1 MAQGTDGKT
10 CDNRP
15 RQSDREAPKTC
26 QILLRTHFAPTTIP
40 TTYHSPNLSNEQI
53 RYINSSILQGG
64 TVAVNTFDDNTQI
77 TKPQAPAK
85 DANGKDDKDANKEPK
100 ERPLDLTHDEIM
112 IDLFF
117 VLTILKSC
125 IDIDKRLSSYLT
137 RIVSPNLSG
146 NLHLRS
152 LAQPRL
158 DSIRSSLESKQ
169 QQYLQSYAVYISYC
183 FDSILKLVPSGYYKV
198 KSVDNVGG
206 TTKTTALWIQAAKLL
221 ESASSAIIASLSGLN
236 VDDFLHSLQNRLWI
250 GLSSELARLAASHNL
265 ALRFCSKTL
274 HKSNDQLTVS
284 VSPKSFSNSRI

>member
-183 FDSILKLVPSGYYKV
+183 FDSILKLVPVDITRLKV
-198 KSVDNVGG
+198 LIMLAVPRRPLPCGSKQQNCSNLPPVPSSHRSQASMSMISFILC
-206 TTKTTALWIQAAKLL
+206 KTDYG
-221 ESASSAIIASLSGLN
+221 S
-236 VDDFLHSLQNRLWI
+236 DYLQN
-250 GLSSELARLAASHNL
+250 
-265 ALRFCSKTL
+265 
-274 HKSNDQLTVS
+274 
-284 VSPKSFSNSRI
+284 